1 MARTD
6 GPDGTVSRRGLIKG
20 AAAMGA
26 LGLMGSGLL
35 SGCSPQAQSD
45 KAAQT
50 GSGIP
55 DSWDEETDVVVVG
68 AGGAGSM
75 AALEVDKAGS
85 SVILLEA
92 NSVAGG
98 ATSICGQAIC
108 AAGTKLQAT
117 LGVDDDA
124 DAFYAYLC
132 EAGDG
137 IVDFWR
143 LYADN
148 AAEIVDWLASIGV
161 SFPEQLEVT
170 PGLSLG
176 GQEFLAPNQPVV
188 PRVHWSDT
196 EAGGIWT
203 HLWKQVEASGVDVR
217 MKTQATKLI
226 FDPDTREVFGV
237 VAGGKTIKARKGVV
251 LAGGGIGANR
261 ELMRMYIQENKVLS
275 QGTQFADGMTLNMAI
290 DAGAA
295 SYGWEMAYAPGYLM
309 GDYEEGRGQT
319 AHAFVQMMHNSA
331 PHPDVPY
338 VLVDIYGKRRINETG
353 IIGVGEQLGL
363 APEGKMFHITDE
375 VGGGDLGWGMPGE
388 VAYEQADTL
397 EELAEKLGIDPEG
410 LVATVNAWNEGA
422 ARGEDPEFGRT
433 NVFAFEGGPYVGLG
447 MYQTVTDTMGGA
459 HVDTGMHV
467 LKALDSQPIPR
478 LYRGGPVGFRGY
490 PLCGAAVGMAL
501 LSGKIAGQNVVNEE
515 PWS

>member
-1 MARTD
+1 MRNMARTD

-338 VLVDIYGKRRINETG
+338 VLVDIYGKRRINETASSAWESSSDWLPKARCSTSLTRWAG
-353 IIGVGEQLGL
+353 AIWAG
-363 APEGKMFHITDE
+363 ACPARWPTNRRTPSKSWPRS
-375 VGGGDLGWGMPGE
+375 WGSTPKASWPRSTPGTKGRPGARIPSSGARTCSHSKA
-388 VAYEQADTL
+388 VPTS
-397 EELAEKLGIDPEG
+397 
-410 LVATVNAWNEGA
+410 AWA
-422 ARGEDPEFGRT
+422 CTRP
-433 NVFAFEGGPYVGLG
+433 
-447 MYQTVTDTMGGA
+447 
-459 HVDTGMHV
+459 
-467 LKALDSQPIPR
+467 
-478 LYRGGPVGFRGY
+478 
-490 PLCGAAVGMAL
+490 
-501 LSGKIAGQNVVNEE
+501 
-515 PWS
+515 